1 MAELASTA
9 EGDWAAPVATRP
21 PELARQDAVWHLYNR
36 RYADMVRFAAFLTGD
51 VHSAQDIAQD
61 AFVRLLDAW
70 DRIADPERADA
81 YLKTTIVNL
90 VRGEHRRRE
99 TAARRG
105 SPRLSLVA
113 SAEDDALGRA
123 GRQSVL
129 DAVSALP
136 IRQRACVV
144 MRHWMRM
151 SETEIATT
159 LGLSVGSVR
168 THVKR
173 GTATLQRTLGG
184 LR

>member
-9 EGDWAAPVATRP
+9 GSEWAAPAAPRP
-21 PELARQDAVWHLYNR
+21 AEIARDDAMWHLYER

-51 VHSAQDIAQD
+51 VDAAQDIAQE

-81 YLKTTIVNL
+81 YLKATIVNL

-105 SPRLSLVA
+105 QPHLSLVA
-113 SAEDDALGRA
+113 SAEDDAIGRV
-123 GRQSVL
+123 GRQHVL

-151 SETEIATT
+151 SESEIAGT

-184 LR
+184 QR

>member
-9 EGDWAAPVATRP
+9 DGDWAAPVAARP
-21 PELARQDAVWHLYNR
+21 PELARQDAVWHLYDR

-51 VHSAQDIAQD
+51 VHSAQDIAHD

-81 YLKTTIVNL
+81 YLKATIVNL

-99 TAARRG
+99 VAARRS
-105 SPRLSLVA
+105 SPHLALVA

-123 GRQSVL
+123 GRQGVL

-144 MRHWMRM
+144 MRYWMRM
-151 SETEIATT
+151 SESEIATT
-159 LGLSVGSVR
+159 LDLSVGSVR

-173 GTATLQRTLGG
+173 GMATLQRTLGG
-184 LR
+184 HR